1 MKKQKTLKLN
11 IDFPSI
17 NTESHP
23 NVNLD
28 TIPLDDDNKRA
39 LEVRCSN
46 GADVTITEYEGR
58 VYVSINEHELEYDE
72 LVTLDSLKERYVT
85 KDESIYRDA
94 SYYIKE
100 VEASTKT
107 TFVRFVTFEK

>member
-11 IDFPSI
+11 IDQS
-17 NTESHP
+17 TTSRESHP

-28 TIPLDDDNKRA
+28 TIPLDDDDRKS

-46 GADVTITEYEGR
+46 GADVQITEYEGR
-58 VYVSINEHELEYDE
+58 VYISINEHELERDD
-72 LVTLDSLKERYVT
+72 LVTLESYKERYVS
-85 KDESIYRDA
+85 KDESYRDE
-94 SYYIKE
+94 SYYIKA

-107 TFVRFVTFEK
+107 TFVRFVTYEK

>member
-11 IDFPSI
+11 IDYPTTSRK
-17 NTESHP
+17 SRP

-28 TIPLDDDNKRA
+28 TIPLDDDNRKS

-58 VYVSINEHELEYDE
+58 VYITINEHELEYDE
-72 LVTLDSLKERYVT
+72 LVTLDSFKERYVS
-85 KDESIYRDA
+85 KDESLRDN
-94 SYYIKE
+94 SYYVKD

-107 TFVRFVTFEK
+107 TFVNFVTFEK

>member
-11 IDFPSI
+11 IDHATTSRK
-17 NTESHP
+17 SRP

-28 TIPLDDDNKRA
+28 TIPLDDDNRKS

-58 VYVSINEHELEYDE
+58 VFVSINEHELEYDE
-72 LVTLDSLKERYVT
+72 LVTLDSLKERYVS
-85 KDESIYRDA
+85 KDESIYRDT

>member
-23 NVNLD
+23 NVNLE
-28 TIPLDDDNKRA
+28 TIPLDDDNRRA

-58 VYVSINEHELEYDE
+58 VYISINEHELERDD
-72 LVTLDSLKERYVT
+72 LVTLESYKERYVS
-85 KDESIYRDA
+85 KDESYRDE
-94 SYYIKE
+94 SYYTKA

>member
-11 IDFPSI
+11 IDFPSA
-17 NTESHP
+17 NMESHP

-28 TIPLDDDNKRA
+28 TIPLDDDNRKS

-46 GADVTITEYEGR
+46 GADVQITEYEGR
-58 VYVSINEHELEYDE
+58 VYITINEHELEYDE
-72 LVTLDSLKERYVT
+72 LVTLDSFKERYVS
-85 KDESIYRDA
+85 KDESYRDE
-94 SYYIKE
+94 SYSTKA

-107 TFVRFVTFEK
+107 TFVSFVTFEK